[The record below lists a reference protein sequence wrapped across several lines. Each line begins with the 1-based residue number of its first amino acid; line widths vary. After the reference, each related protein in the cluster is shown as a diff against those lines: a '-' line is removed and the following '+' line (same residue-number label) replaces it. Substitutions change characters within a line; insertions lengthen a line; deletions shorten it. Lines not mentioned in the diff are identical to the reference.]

1 MTSRD
6 KMKFAELLCSKL
18 CHDLISPIGAINNGL
33 EFLTE
38 DSNDMLDDATK
49 LIASSARQAS
59 DRLTYFRMALGVGGS
74 DDTVAFEPVLNLV
87 ENLALEKK
95 LGIVWVN
102 IQTYVHSNISKL
114 SGKLLLNLALIAFD
128 CLPRGGN
135 VEITIGSNSKFL
147 DLVITVDGDKCNLRD
162 DVKLGLSTKF
172 DTESLTIRNVL
183 AFYCANLVISCQKTL
198 WLEEE
203 SPSRII
209 FRVS

>member
-1 MTSRD
+1 M
-6 KMKFAELLCSKL
+6 
-18 CHDLISPIGAINNGL
+18 
-33 EFLTE
+33 
-38 DSNDMLDDATK
+38 
-49 LIASSARQAS
+49 
-59 DRLTYFRMALGVGGS
+59 
-74 DDTVAFEPVLNLV
+74 
-87 ENLALEKK
+87 
-95 LGIVWVN
+95 
-102 IQTYVHSNISKL
+102 